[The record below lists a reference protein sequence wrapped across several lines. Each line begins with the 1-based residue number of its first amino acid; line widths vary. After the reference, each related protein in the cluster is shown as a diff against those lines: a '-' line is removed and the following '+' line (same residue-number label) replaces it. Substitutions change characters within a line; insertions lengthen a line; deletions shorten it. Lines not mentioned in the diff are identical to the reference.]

1 MKGKP
6 SKTNVPPVPRNTGDD
21 VGMALHGLAKE
32 LGAVA
37 EELHPLCHVES
48 MSDHIGSLAAAVSDL
63 ARATAMSVIAKRGT
77 DEDRA
82 VAIEYLKGWFDEFR
96 K

>member
-1 MKGKP
+1 MKAKP
-6 SKTNVPPVPRNTGDD
+6 SKTNVPPVTRNTGDD
-21 VGMALHGLAKE
+21 VGTALRGLAKE
-32 LGAVA
+32 VGTVA
-37 EELHPLCHVES
+37 EELHPLRHVES

-63 ARATAMSVIAKRGT
+63 ARATAMSVIAKSGT

-82 VAIEYLKGWFDEFR
+82 VAIVYLKGWFDEFR